1 MRIHLLVMEVSMVDE
16 GSMPADQGG
25 AAAARG
31 IAEVVTPVIVGGAA
45 ERAAVVGVGGV
56 GGGGGGGGMS
66 YTRKVCI
73 AVGISLAAVLC
84 AIFVYVTAEILV
96 LLFAGLLVA
105 VFLSAPS
112 DVLAR
117 WARVPR
123 AYALLVVL
131 AVLVIVVCGGGYFM
145 GFTVYKQTQELT
157 RTLPVAME
165 QFEGD
170 LQNLLPGKALEE
182 AASEPAATGAA
193 SAPLAASR
201 PATAT
206 GVAATAPAAEPTPRQ
221 WVAKR
226 LIELRRSAT
235 DFLMS
240 ESFVKGAG
248 GVAGNVVTS
257 TLGVIGNIAVVL
269 AVGLFFAINPGLY
282 RRGVVLMFPV
292 GRRGRVGQILSEVG
306 SQLQWWF
313 VGQLCSMASIGVL
326 TFIGLSILR
335 IPMTTTLAILAGLLN
350 FIPNFGPILAA
361 TPAVLVA
368 FAPHGAQT
376 DLNPSL
382 AGWTILMYV
391 VIQILEGWVITPFF
405 QQRAVELPPALIVIA
420 QVLFALLLGP
430 VGLVLATPM
439 LAATLVIFRMVYVED
454 ILGDRPA
461 TT

>member
-1 MRIHLLVMEVSMVDE
+1 MMAETGTH
-16 GSMPADQGG
+16 AGG
-25 AAAARG
+25 AAEAGAGAG

-45 ERAAVVGVGGV
+45 ERGAVMTPA
-56 GGGGGGGGMS
+56 GGGGMS

-84 AIFVYVTAEILV
+84 AIFVYVTADILV

-117 WARVPR
+117 WAHVPR
-123 AYALLVVL
+123 AYALVIVL
-131 AVLVIVVCGGGYFM
+131 TVLVIVVSGGGYFM
-145 GFTVYKQTQELT
+145 GFTVYKQTRELT
-157 RTLPVAME
+157 RTLPVALE

-182 AASEPAATGAA
+182 AASEPAASAPATGAA
-193 SAPLAASR
+193 STPGTGSAMASGS
-201 PATAT
+201 AGGISA
-206 GVAATAPAAEPTPRQ
+206 AATEAAAEPTPRQ
-221 WVAKR
+221 WVAER

-292 GRRGRVGQILSEVG
+292 GRRARVGQILSEVG

-361 TPAVLVA
+361 APAVLVA